1 MLKSKSRL
9 LGLSALVGAGL
20 IAAGPVSAANVKLG
34 SWDVQIDNTASVGMS
49 WLMKDV
55 REQYLPIVNGGPA
68 DGSIYGA
75 ANAATGLLRRWG

>member
-9 LGLSALVGAGL
+9 LLSALVAFRL
-20 IAAGPVSAANVKLG
+20 IAAGPVSAAVKLG

-55 REQYLPIVNGGPA
+55 REQYLP
-68 DGSIYGA
+68 DCKWW
-75 ANAATGLLRRWG
+75 TR